1 MCGGGEKKARRQA
14 ERAAEQQAQQFE
26 QSLQAAEQRNQQ
38 IVEAIKPTYKP
49 YTPDPIDTG
58 ASLKDNGGVQ
68 KKKSRKSSIIDAN
81 KGVASLRIPL
91 NTGGASGSSGP
102 NIG

>member
-1 MCGGGEKKARRQA
+1 MCGGGAKRARRQA
-14 ERAAEQQAQQFE
+14 EEQARQFE
-26 QSLQAAEQRNQQ
+26 ESLKAAEQRNQQ
-38 IVEAIKPTYKP
+38 IVEALKPVPKP
-49 YTPDPIDTG
+49 YTPDPMDTG
-58 ASLKDNGGVQ
+58 AGLEDNGGV
-68 KKKSRKSSIIDAN
+68 KKKRSRKSSIIDAS

>member
-1 MCGGGEKKARRQA
+1 MCFGGEKRARRQA
-14 ERAAEQQAQQFE
+14 EEQARQFE
-26 QSLQAAEQRNQQ
+26 QSLQAAEQRNMQV
-38 IVEAIKPTYKP
+38 VEALKPK
-49 YTPDPIDTG
+49 YTPPPMETG
-58 ASLKDNGGVQ
+58 AALQDNGGVQ

-91 NTGGASGSSGP
+91 NTGGTGNGSGP